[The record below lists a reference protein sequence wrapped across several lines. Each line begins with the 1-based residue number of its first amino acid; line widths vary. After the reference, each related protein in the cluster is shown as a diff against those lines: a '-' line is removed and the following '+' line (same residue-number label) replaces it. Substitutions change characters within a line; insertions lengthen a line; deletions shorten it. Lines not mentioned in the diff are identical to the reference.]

1 MKKLEI
7 SYHRYLQKKMQFEEI
22 RWFRAKLAG
31 VVATAAVVVIATA
44 LIVNHWYNDFLGIG
58 YNQVTKLKQENS
70 FLQERLRTLNSEMT
84 IVESTLSELHDKGNE
99 LRLLVDLPPIDEET
113 KKVGTGG
120 ALPRPELSLASDNVS
135 MLLQSSSLLADRL
148 ISEAKL
154 QKQNYH
160 EIVQKSDYNRD
171 YFACV
176 PALKPMD
183 GYYSP
188 KGFGMRMH
196 PLLGIFKTHEGLDII
211 NDVGTPVYASGNGVV
226 ELAGQASG
234 GYGLMIVI
242 NHGYDFQSL
251 YAHLSKVLVKE
262 GQHVRR
268 GDFIG
273 KSGRSGLVTGPHL
286 HYEVSYKGVRQNPMD
301 YFLDD
306 VKPADYRKELT
317 GPR

>member
-1 MKKLEI
+1 
-7 SYHRYLQKKMQFEEI
+7 MQFEEI

-31 VVATAAVVVIATA
+31 VVIAATVVLIGAA
-44 LIVNHWYNDFLGIG
+44 LIVNHWSNDFLGIG
-58 YNQVTKLKQENS
+58 YGQVTKLRQENL
-70 FLQERLRTLNSEMT
+70 FLREHLAALNSEMAN
-84 IVESTLSELHDKGNE
+84 VESTLTELHGKGNQ
-99 LRLLVDLPPIDEET
+99 LRLLVDLPTIDDGT

-120 ALPRPELSLASDNVS
+120 AVPGPELSFVSDNVS

-148 ISEAKL
+148 INEAKL

-160 EIVQKSDYNRD
+160 EILQKSDYNRD

-176 PALKPMD
+176 PALKPME
-183 GYYSP
+183 GSYSP
-188 KGFGMRMH
+188 KSFGLRMH
-196 PLLGIFKTHEGLDII
+196 PVLGIFKTHEGLDII

-226 ELAGQASG
+226 EVAGQGGG
-234 GYGLMIVI
+234 GYGLMIVV
-242 NHGYDFQSL
+242 NHGYDFQTL
-251 YAHLSKVLVKE
+251 YAHLSKVMVKE

-268 GDFIG
+268 GDCIG

-286 HYEVSYKGVRQNPMD
+286 HYEVSYKGVRQNPVD

-306 VKPADYRKELT
+306 VRPMDYRKELA